1 MDAHYDQVM
10 KARAAAA
17 KNPPRLYFAY
27 STVLDREAFD
37 TWKAQHGY
45 DAFTLPAGEVA
56 EALDLDLV
64 YDFPSRWWGGRV
76 AGLADVK
83 GASVF
88 GRLFE
93 VPGPDW
99 PIVQHKEGA
108 ITGMCVERAVTV
120 RLGGTGGDAGGRTI
134 EATAFTTNP
143 ARRSADG
150 PVSAKFV
157 EALVRGAGAAGLPAP
172 WIERLRAQASQTTRT

>member
-17 KNPPRLYFAY
+17 GQPARLYFAY

-45 DAFTLPAGEVA
+45 DAFALPAGDVA

-76 AGLADVK
+76 AGLADAK
-83 GASVF
+83 GKSVF

-120 RLGGTGGDAGGRTI
+120 RLPSGRTV

-143 ARRSADG
+143 ARRSTDG
-150 PVSAKFV
+150 PVSATFV
-157 EALVRGAGAAGLPAP
+157 EALVRGAGAAGLPAS
-172 WIERLRAQASQTTRT
+172 WVDRLRAADAR